1 MISPMSEFDNFF
13 NEDPWAEISGPIFP
27 LGRQL
32 YVKDQRFWVSI
43 NDNGEYIFFVHE
55 NGMHEIKEVK
65 DLSDLDVQIEFTGG
79 GTRLIYTLTDEALK
93 DKFSTIIKSVA
104 HNSSGLSGKKLLEE
118 VSKEVLSWADFL
130 RPSRRGLT
138 RSELIGLWGEL
149 HILSRILPATYSIN
163 DSVRFWIGPEGK
175 KQDFTLNNLAIETKT
190 TLSGDGD
197 SLKISSLEQ
206 LSKITEELYLMHV
219 FINLTDSTTG
229 DCLKNM
235 YEDILQRI
243 GDDTHLK
250 NVFKV
255 KISYLYG
262 KATAEQLDE
271 KFNFIKYDLYQVHED
286 FPKITAENTP
296 IAITRARYNINTAA
310 LLPFKIDLELHKI
323 LDD

>member
-1 MISPMSEFDNFF
+1 MSNFDNFF

-27 LGRQL
+27 MGRQL

-43 NDNGEYIFFVHE
+43 NDNGEYVFFVHE
-55 NGMHEIKEVK
+55 EGLHEINEVK
-65 DLSDLDVQIEFTGG
+65 DLSDLDVQVEFPGK
-79 GTRLIYTLTDEALK
+79 GTMLIYTLKDEILK

-104 HNSSGLSGKKLLEE
+104 HNTSGFNGKKLLEE

-149 HILSRILPATYSIN
+149 YILSEILTQTYSID

-197 SLKISSLEQ
+197 SIRISSLDQ
-206 LSKITEELYLMHV
+206 LNKITEELFLMHV
-219 FINLTDSTTG
+219 FINLSDSSSG
-229 DCLKNM
+229 NCLKNM
-235 YEDILQRI
+235 YEDLLKKI

-250 NVFKV
+250 NIFEV
-255 KISYLYG
+255 KISTLYG
-262 KATAEQLDE
+262 KATIDQLDE
-271 KFNFIKYDLYQVHED
+271 RFDFIKYDLYQVSED
-286 FPKITAENTP
+286 FPKITFENTSV
-296 IAITRARYNINTAA
+296 AITRARYSINTAA
-310 LLPFKIDLELHKI
+310 LLPFKVEQELSEL
-323 LDD
+323 LDE

>member
-1 MISPMSEFDNFF
+1 MSNFDNFF

-27 LGRQL
+27 MGRQL

-43 NDNGEYIFFVHE
+43 NDNGEYVFFVHE
-55 NGMHEIKEVK
+55 EGLHEINEVK
-65 DLSDLDVQIEFTGG
+65 DLSDLDVQVEFPGK
-79 GTRLIYTLTDEALK
+79 GTMLIYTLKDEILK

-104 HNSSGLSGKKLLEE
+104 HNTSGFNGKKLLEE

-149 HILSRILPATYSIN
+149 YILSEILTQTYSID

-197 SLKISSLEQ
+197 SIRISSLDQ
-206 LSKITEELYLMHV
+206 LNKITEELFLMHV
-219 FINLTDSTTG
+219 FINLSDSSSG
-229 DCLKNM
+229 NCLKNM
-235 YEDILQRI
+235 YEDLLKKI

-250 NVFKV
+250 NIFEV
-255 KISYLYG
+255 KISTLYG
-262 KATAEQLDE
+262 KATIDQLDE
-271 KFNFIKYDLYQVHED
+271 RFDFIKYDLYQVSED
-286 FPKITAENTP
+286 FPKITFENTSV
-296 IAITRARYNINTAA
+296 AITRARYSINTAA
-310 LLPFKIDLELHKI
+310 LLQFKVEQELSEL
-323 LDD
+323 LDE